1 MYHYKASS
9 ESGAVMPDR
18 RSWSPT
24 GLIIAGSGFTL
35 LCGWFMITQKDAL
48 WGVPAMLAGVL
59 PIVEGARRLA
69 SDRRDDRTALRAQ
82 EQAAEKQILR
92 AARDHG
98 GRLSAVSAALRSS
111 VSIEEAERIL
121 EGFAK
126 SGHAVMN
133 ITLDGRIEFEFP
145 DLLRSREGR
154 ALAVEDDWQRDR
166 TDFED
171 FLGSLET
178 ISKGDFFEKYA
189 SMRHQRMFALFDAS
203 WVADRLVALSAR
215 AVNLLEYVLY
225 ERFTSVMDPRQ
236 LHYEDRQVLAETAS
250 IMNSRMEAVV
260 EESRRALLHGLVRA
274 IGNSVAH
281 LEAVRPAD
289 PPAQA

>member
-1 MYHYKASS
+1 
-9 ESGAVMPDR
+9 MPDR
-18 RSWSPT
+18 RNWSPT
-24 GLIIAGSGFTL
+24 GLIIAGSGFSL
-35 LCGWFMITQKDAL
+35 LCGWFLITQKDAL

-59 PIVEGARRLA
+59 PIVEGARRLT
-69 SDRRDDRTALRAQ
+69 SDRRDNRDSRRTREL
-82 EQAAEKQILR
+82 AAEKQILR

-98 GRLSAVSAALRSS
+98 GRLSAVSASLRSS
-111 VSIEEAERIL
+111 VSIEEAQAIL

-145 DLLRSREGR
+145 DLLRGQEGR
-154 ALAVEDDWQRDR
+154 AIAFEDDWQRDR

-178 ISKGDFFEKYA
+178 ISKGDFFERYA
-189 SMRHQRMFALFDAS
+189 SMRHQRMFALFDAT
-203 WVADRLVALSAR
+203 WVADRLLALSAR
-215 AVNLLEYVLY
+215 AINLLEYVLY

-236 LHYEDRQVLAETAS
+236 LHYEDKQVLAETAA
-250 IMNSRMEAVV
+250 IMKNRIEGAAPD
-260 EESRRALLHGLVRA
+260 ESRRTLLHDLLRA

-281 LEAVRPAD
+281 LESIRPPD
-289 PPAQA
+289 PTDD

>member
-1 MYHYKASS
+1 
-9 ESGAVMPDR
+9 MPDR
-18 RSWSPT
+18 RNWSPT

-69 SDRRDDRTALRAQ
+69 SDRRDVRASQ
-82 EQAAEKQILR
+82 HAEELAAEKQILR

-98 GRLSAVSAALRSS
+98 GRLSAVSAALRTSL
-111 VSIEEAERIL
+111 SIEAAEKVL

-126 SGHAVMN
+126 TGHAVMN

-145 DLLRSREGR
+145 DLLRGQEGR
-154 ALAVEDDWQRDR
+154 ALAQEEDWQRDR

-171 FLGSLET
+171 FLGSLNS

-203 WVADRLVALSAR
+203 WIADRLLSLNAR
-215 AVNLLEYVLY
+215 GINLLEYVLY
-225 ERFTSVMDPRQ
+225 ERITSVMDPRL
-236 LHYEDRQVLAETAS
+236 LHYEDRQVLAETAV
-250 IMNSRMEAVV
+250 IMNKKMPTAALD
-260 EESRRALLHGLVRA
+260 ESRKALLHDLVRA

-281 LEAVRPAD
+281 LESIGPTE
-289 PPAQA
+289 PPPGTVDS